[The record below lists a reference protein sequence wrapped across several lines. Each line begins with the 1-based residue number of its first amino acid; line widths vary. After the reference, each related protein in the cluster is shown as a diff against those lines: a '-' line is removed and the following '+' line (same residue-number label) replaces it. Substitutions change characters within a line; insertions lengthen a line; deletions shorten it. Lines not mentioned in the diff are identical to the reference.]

1 MGVNGMPFLN
11 DISLG
16 QYFPLD
22 SFFHR
27 LDPRTKLISVLS
39 LMTGL
44 LVSFRTLPL
53 LLFFVVTIIF
63 IYASRLPLFL
73 VLRNVRPFIWLFLLT
88 LLVHMFL
95 TQGRVI
101 LRIPYFDWT
110 ITAEGIRLGAVY
122 SCRLFLL
129 IIIAALL
136 TLTTSPV
143 ELTDGLER
151 LLKPLKRFKIPV
163 HEIVMMLTLSLR
175 FIPTLLE
182 EAQRIKNAQLSR
194 GVSFE
199 GSLLNRVKNIV
210 PLILPL
216 FFSAFRRAD
225 ELAMAM
231 DSRCYT
237 GGEGRTSYFS
247 LSFRTAD
254 ILILFVSLLLIP
266 AALLFR

>member
-1 MGVNGMPFLN
+1 MAFLN

-16 QYFPLD
+16 QYYPQD

-27 LDPRTKLISVLS
+27 LDPRTKLITVLC

-44 LVSFRTLPL
+44 LISFKPTVL
-53 LLFFVVTIIF
+53 LLFVLVTMLMVWS
-63 IYASRLPLFL
+63 SRLPVLL
-73 VLRNVRPFIWLFLLT
+73 VLKNLRPFIWLFLFT
-88 LLVHMFL
+88 MLVHLFW
-95 TQGRVI
+95 TDGKVIGRVP
-101 LRIPYFDWT
+101 LLNLAV
-110 ITAEGIRLGAVY
+110 TAEGVALGLIYSVRLA
-122 SCRLFLL
+122 LL
-129 IIIAALL
+129 IVIAALL
-136 TLTTSPV
+136 TLSTSPV
-143 ELTDGLER
+143 ELTDALER
-151 LLKPLKRFKIPV
+151 LLKPLRRFRAPV

-194 GVSFE
+194 GVSFD
-199 GSLLNRVKNIV
+199 GSLLQRAKNVV

-237 GGEGRTSYFS
+237 GGEGRTSFRR
-247 LSFRTAD
+247 LSFKAAD
-254 ILILFVSLLLIP
+254 YVVLFLSLFLILP
-266 AALLFR
+266 AIVL